1 MFWRK
6 KKRPYKVSVHL
17 DGRHPYLEGSE
28 LDYPTRDVT
37 LVVPATS
44 WNNAADVAMEAVR
57 GMAYWRAS
65 VNHIDRVIE

>member
-6 KKRPYKVSVHL
+6 EKRPYKVSVHL
-17 DGRHPYLEGSE
+17 DGHHPYLDSND

-44 WNNAADVAMEAVR
+44 WNDAAEVALQAVR
-57 GMAYWRAS
+57 GMAYWLAS
-65 VNHIDRVIE
+65 VSQIDRVNA

>member
-6 KKRPYKVSVHL
+6 EKRPYKVSVHL
-17 DGRHPYLEGSE
+17 NGRHPYLDGNE

-44 WNNAADVAMEAVR
+44 WNHAAKVAMEAVR
-57 GMAYWRAS
+57 CMAYWSAS